1 MFNNLFEISKNNY
14 VIIFLIIINFV
25 IFNISSNFQINKFNK
40 IPSNPGEFPKLLY
53 SPVEMNMWNT
63 AYEFKKN
70 ISFSSI
76 QDYEFRHHFLPSKI
90 LGLYGKISNLDFYDK
105 KGNINFKNIHSF
117 FLFQTILYYLSVI
130 YLYRKLKLL
139 KINKLVIIFT
149 TFFLLFEPT
158 INQYRY
164 TIFGETIF
172 FSILIFFVF

>member
-1 MFNNLFEISKNNY
+1 
-14 VIIFLIIINFV
+14 
-25 IFNISSNFQINKFNK
+25 
-40 IPSNPGEFPKLLY
+40 
-53 SPVEMNMWNT
+53 MNMWNT
-63 AYEFKKN
+63 HEFKKN

-105 KGNINFKNIHSF
+105 NGNINFRNIHSF

-158 INQYRY
+158 INQYR
-164 TIFGETIF
+164 
-172 FSILIFFVF
+172 